1 MGYFDGKIHAKN
13 PTGWLLPTRDWT
25 AQEKQKA
32 REMAITIPS
41 GYTMPL
47 HYLTPMTRAQIN
59 DWAWLFMAKKQQ
71 ECETSNGQGCSMK
84 AFAYTV
90 LEIFNLAYVNGYTTW
105 DQLQA
110 IYKETGDFLQAIP
123 EFPKFKEQLKN
134 MGKVAAA
141 GVSGLITGGPVG
153 LFAGVAS
160 ASGKIVS
167 DERLRK
173 AQEVQKVIAPN
184 IQSIS
189 EAVSAREAIAQEQAK
204 KATQTNLVVIA
215 ALIVGGGVVVYSLS
229 N

>member
-134 MGKVAAA
+134 MGQVAIA
-141 GVSGLITGGPVG
+141 GVSGFITGGPVG

-160 ASGKIVS
+160 ASSKIIS

-173 AQEVQKVIAPN
+173 AKEIQNVVAPN
-184 IQSIS
+184 VQSVS
-189 EAVSAREAIAQEQAK
+189 EAMQAREASA
-204 KATQTNLVVIA
+204 IA
-215 ALIVGGGVVVYSLS
+215 AEQSAQKKGILGIGALMIGGGILIYAL
-229 N
+229 ND